1 MEPFEIEFME
11 NKEKNVADKTEE
23 VFDFTGLLLE
33 CLSYWKWF
41 VASVFILVALVA
53 FYCLKQAPVYEVTS
67 AVYIKDSRSDSGN
80 ILLESL
86 GLSSYNKNVDNEIE
100 VLRSKNQITDV
111 IEALNLYT
119 SYSWKTWLR
128 EEPLYGNSPIE
139 AILDSINPRSLDS
152 KLNITIKPQKDKTFR
167 LTAFTRKDDKKV
179 EICDTKVKAFPYS
192 IPFNGG
198 LVRLRYTGDTIPVI
212 EKSLKITI
220 ENPRSMSKTLSS
232 DLNVSFAS
240 KDATIL
246 NIAFRTPVIKM
257 GKDFVKTLVDF
268 YNIDAA
274 NQKSQGTE
282 KTQEFID
289 SRLSSISGD
298 LASVEAQ
305 VEEYRRHNNLI
316 DISSEAKLYL
326 EQTGA
331 TDEKLAQLELQKS
344 LLNYVEE
351 FLSVPQNEYMPIPV
365 LGINDEELA
374 KLISEYNKSL
384 QQRERLLLSSSDSN
398 PIVVELTRE
407 VRTQRLL
414 VLKGVESIRKGVEI
428 QKRDILRQDSRI
440 EDKIK
445 NVPLYERELSD
456 IVRQQ
461 RIKENLYI
469 FLLEKRE
476 ENSLAKSMIV
486 PVARIIDD
494 PDSTGTPV
502 SPKKM
507 LLLCA
512 AVLLGVMIPVI
523 FIYLK
528 MRFFPILTDK
538 KTLERL
544 TSVPLLA
551 EIAKKPDDN
560 FFVVDKKS
568 VRPIAELFR
577 LLRNNLQFVLT
588 DSEKKVIA
596 VTSSVMHE
604 GKTFIASNMALS
616 FALTGKRVLLIGV
629 DIRRPRLSRYFKI
642 SNKQGVTTYLSGA
655 NADLSMLIQPSGIDA
670 NLDVLPAGPVPP
682 NPNELLMNPRMSQLI
697 EYGRSHYDYVV
708 LDTAP
713 LGLVSDSF
721 LLTRVADVFIYVVR
735 ANYTNKQSVEMLN
748 SWIESKRI
756 EIPTYLILNDVNM
769 DSRSY
774 SYRQYGGKKYGYGYG
789 YANVEEAKPWYKRIF
804 RSKKY

>member
-1 MEPFEIEFME
+1 
-11 NKEKNVADKTEE
+11 
-23 VFDFTGLLLE
+23 
-33 CLSYWKWF
+33 
-41 VASVFILVALVA
+41 
-53 FYCLKQAPVYEVTS
+53 
-67 AVYIKDSRSDSGN
+67 
-80 ILLESL
+80 
-86 GLSSYNKNVDNEIE
+86 
-100 VLRSKNQITDV
+100 
-111 IEALNLYT
+111 
-119 SYSWKTWLR
+119 
-128 EEPLYGNSPIE
+128 
-139 AILDSINPRSLDS
+139 
-152 KLNITIKPQKDKTFR
+152 
-167 LTAFTRKDDKKV
+167 
-179 EICDTKVKAFPYS
+179 
-192 IPFNGG
+192 
-198 LVRLRYTGDTIPVI
+198 
-212 EKSLKITI
+212 
-220 ENPRSMSKTLSS
+220 
-232 DLNVSFAS
+232 
-240 KDATIL
+240 
-246 NIAFRTPVIKM
+246 
-257 GKDFVKTLVDF
+257 
-268 YNIDAA
+268 
-274 NQKSQGTE
+274 
-282 KTQEFID
+282 
-289 SRLSSISGD
+289 
-298 LASVEAQ
+298 
-305 VEEYRRHNNLI
+305 
-316 DISSEAKLYL
+316 
-326 EQTGA
+326 
-331 TDEKLAQLELQKS
+331 
-344 LLNYVEE
+344 
-351 FLSVPQNEYMPIPV
+351 MPIPV

-407 VRTQRLL
+407 VKTQRLL

-440 EDKIK
+440 ENKIK

-551 EIAKKPDDN
+551 EIARKTDDN

-568 VRPIAELFR
+568 VKPIAELFR

-588 DSEKKVIA
+588 DSDKKVIA

-616 FALTGKRVLLIGV
+616 FAVLLIGV
-629 DIRRPRLSRYFKI
+629 DIRRPRLSQYFKI

-655 NADLSMLIQPSGIDA
+655 NTDLSTLIQPSGIDA

-721 LLTRVADVFIYVVR
+721 LLARVADVFVYVVR
-735 ANYTNKQSVEMLN
+735 ANYTSKQSIEMLN
-748 SWIESKRI
+748 SWIDSKRI
-756 EIPTYLILNDVNM
+756 DIPTYLILNDVNM
-769 DSRSY
+769 ESRSY

-789 YANVEEAKPWYKRIF
+789 YANIEESMPWYKRLF